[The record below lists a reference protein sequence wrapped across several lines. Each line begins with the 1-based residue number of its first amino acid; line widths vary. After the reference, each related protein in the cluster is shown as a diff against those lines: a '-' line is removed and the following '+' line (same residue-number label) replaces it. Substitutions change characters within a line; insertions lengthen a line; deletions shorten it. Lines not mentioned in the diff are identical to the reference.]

1 MRLLLTKII
10 NSMRIDPD
18 KIDIE
23 KEAMLN
29 QKADA
34 IKQKV
39 AVWVCFAGVFVFF
52 FKILFF

>member
-1 MRLLLTKII
+1 
-10 NSMRIDPD
+10 MRIDPD